1 MGTPQNSLKAL
12 YMFSGSLNYHRVG
25 VRRTVSVSS
34 LAKQI
39 YQTSGHLC

>member
-12 YMFSGSLNYHRVG
+12 YTFSGFLNNHRG
-25 VRRTVSVSS
+25 VLRTVSVSS
-34 LAKQI
+34 VAKQI